1 MPNVR
6 VIVDEHEY
14 SENQF
19 KKDLIRMFD
28 AYRYHD
34 SGHMGEPNCKGV
46 VCSINCPLGV
56 EGKCCNVTNFD
67 FGTIKIVY
75 KWAQEHPVVTNRDKM
90 IETFGG
96 AYFNLIINYISDRSL
111 EDYDT
116 WLNEE
121 YKGPKGEKKNG

>member
-1 MPNVR
+1 MANVR

-75 KWAQEHPVVTNRDKM
+75 NWAKEHPVVTNHDKL
-90 IETFGG
+90 IKTFGNKN
-96 AYFNLIINYISDRSL
+96 FNFILSSL
-111 EDYDT
+111 RNDMIDEYGV

-121 YKGPKGEKKNG
+121 YKEPQEEKEK